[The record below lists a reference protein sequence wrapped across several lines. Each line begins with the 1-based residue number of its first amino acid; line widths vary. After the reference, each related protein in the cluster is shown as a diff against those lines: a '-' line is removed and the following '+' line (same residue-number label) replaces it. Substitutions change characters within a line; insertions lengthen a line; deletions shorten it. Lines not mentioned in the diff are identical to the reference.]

1 MVLVYFWGFTG
12 FLSRLVSRSS
22 RVIEDCA
29 RIWSPQCKSLL
40 ALSLCC
46 SSSIEVR
53 QHWSEKPR
61 SITMMCPMTPIVR
74 MGWSGSATSTESRI
88 NQTRD
93 ISHQG
98 MGKGELVWF
107 CNSSCFKMANKGNL
121 DHHHYSSPIMVK
133 QRLKRSRLNWSW
145 PRYDQYIW
153 PGVIWINPFSNN
165 YRQLAWQ

>member
-1 MVLVYFWGFTG
+1 MLVCFLYFAG

-22 RVIEDCA
+22 TTVIEDCA
-29 RIWSPQCKSLL
+29 RICSPPLISIHFCSFP
-40 ALSLCC
+40 LSL
-46 SSSIEVR
+46 ILNR
-53 QHWSEKPR
+53 SETR

-121 DHHHYSSPIMVK
+121 DHHHHLSPIMVK
-133 QRLKRSRLNWSW
+133 QRLRRSRLN
-145 PRYDQYIW
+145 
-153 PGVIWINPFSNN
+153 
-165 YRQLAWQ
+165 